1 MNYILPIVIG
11 FFASFLGFLA
21 PSMLNMT
28 TARISIE
35 KGKKEGILF
44 ALGASSIV
52 FIQGF
57 IAVTFTKYLVANPD
71 VIKQFKTAGIFV
83 LLALSVF
90 FFIQARKKVKVKKT
104 KKKGN
109 SYVTGL
115 VMSSLN
121 MMAIPFYLVM
131 ATLAESKGWMQIE
144 QPFSTL
150 YVLGAVV
157 GIFTVLS
164 LYGVFAEIIAKRV
177 QFISKNINYIL
188 SLLFIVLAISI
199 GIQIFAGS

>member
-1 MNYILPIVIG
+1 MNYILPLVIG
-11 FFASFLGFLA
+11 FLASFLGFLA

-52 FIQGF
+52 FV
-57 IAVTFTKYLVANPD
+57 AVTFSKYLVANPE
-71 VIKQFKTAGIFV
+71 VIKQLKTAGIFV
-83 LLALSVF
+83 LLGLSVF
-90 FFIQARKKVKVKKT
+90 FFIQARKKINVKKT
-104 KKKGN
+104 NKKGN

-131 ATLAESKGWMQIE
+131 ATLAESKGWMHIE

-150 YVLGAVV
+150 YVVGAVV

-188 SLLFIVLAISI
+188 SLLFIVLAIFI
-199 GIQIFAGS
+199 FIQVFGV